1 MRNFGVFIFSGMGG
15 LGMAMSAALLRRLFS
30 GGTGK
35 VRKLVVED
43 ETTVFDN
50 GHETAEDEK
59 DVVSRM
65 GESSAFL
72 PDEKAPG
79 VGRGFDV
86 YSVETTVCSFSG
98 NITKR
103 IEDTSAHSPREASV
117 LPPKEPEAAN
127 RALACESCISDILE
141 QGLSSE
147 DGLSSGETILHV
159 EEYVLES
166 PQLSPTNSF
175 CKSSKTNVFHH
186 APLFEN
192 NRCGSGKG
200 SSPLFEECSRM
211 PDVQASDMSVQ
222 SGANRIV
229 IHHDQMPFCTGVAA
243 IRDEYDG
250 DDTSISS
257 RSGSTS
263 DAESRV
269 QCQSETP
276 SILVSAIQE
285 SAIEDARTTP
295 SVEILNSREDTSI
308 VAGTSP
314 PRQLDETVK
323 PVLMEISAIPLNNSQ
338 AVNDPLIHDTLHAT
352 EIDVFAQSRLNR
364 NSRLD
369 VEAQKSP
376 PATANGGKT
385 AKCTEAQPPS
395 PPAEHEH
402 PQIAVFYNPKDHSKE
417 NEMPAPPVRSVS
429 QKIRR
434 RVFRSKQSSRGDDRR
449 RSMRLK
455 FTPLRRIKRSNK

>member
-1 MRNFGVFIFSGMGG
+1 
-15 LGMAMSAALLRRLFS
+15 MAMTAALLRRLFS

-35 VRKLVVED
+35 VRKLADED
-43 ETTVFDN
+43 KTTVFDN
-50 GHETAEDEK
+50 EHATAEDEK
-59 DVVSRM
+59 DALSRM

-72 PDEKAPG
+72 PDDKVRG
-79 VGRGFDV
+79 VMRGFEV

-103 IEDTSAHSPREASV
+103 IEDTSPHSPRQASV
-117 LPPKEPEAAN
+117 LPQKETEAAN
-127 RALACESCISDILE
+127 RALACESCISDFLE
-141 QGLSSE
+141 KELSSE
-147 DGLSSGETILHV
+147 DGFSSGETILHV

-175 CKSSKTNVFHH
+175 SKSSKTSALHR

-200 SSPLFEECSRM
+200 SSPLFEEGSRM
-211 PDVQASDMSVQ
+211 PDVQTSDNSLQ
-222 SGANRIV
+222 SGVNRTV
-229 IHHDQMPFCTGVAA
+229 IHHDQTPFCIGVAA
-243 IRDEYDG
+243 IRDEYDD
-250 DDTSISS
+250 DDTPISS

-263 DAESRV
+263 DAESGV
-269 QCQSETP
+269 QCQPETP
-276 SILVSAIQE
+276 SILVSAIQ
-285 SAIEDARTTP
+285 EDARTTP
-295 SVEILNSREDTSI
+295 SVEILNSTEDTSI

-314 PRQLDETVK
+314 PRQLDEIVK

-352 EIDVFAQSRLNR
+352 EIDEFAQSRRNR
-364 NSRLD
+364 NSGLD
-369 VEAQKSP
+369 VETQKSP

-402 PQIAVFYNPKDHSKE
+402 PQIEVLYNPKDHSKE
-417 NEMPAPPVRSVS
+417 NETPAPPVRSVS

-455 FTPLRRIKRSNK
+455 FAPLRRIKRSNK